1 MTITDTDHSRTGA
14 PPAAAW
20 GDLAVIWHG
29 CFPGTGEQV
38 SAARR
43 AVAGALTGSPGLDA
57 ATLIVS
63 ELATNAVIHTRSG
76 RDGTFEVTLSRF
88 GDWLRIEVGDEGAEQ
103 LPVAGPDGPVLSAGA
118 EAGPG
123 AGPRSGPDPVF
134 GLAES
139 NRGLAIV
146 RALAQRWGCT
156 CAESRTVVWC
166 ELALSEGG
174 DAAEDP
180 AGYCGF

>member
-1 MTITDTDHSRTGA
+1 MTITDADRSRTGA
-14 PPAAAW
+14 PPAAARD
-20 GDLAVIWHG
+20 DLAVIWHG
-29 CFPGTGEQV
+29 RFPGTGEQV

-43 AVAGALTGSPGLDA
+43 AVARALTGSPGLDA

-88 GDWLRIEVGDEGAEQ
+88 GDSLRIEVGDEGAEQ
-103 LPVAGPDGPVLSAGA
+103 LPVAGPAGPVLSAGA
-118 EAGPG
+118 DGGPG
-123 AGPRSGPDPVF
+123 AGPGKGPDPVF

-146 RALAQRWGCT
+146 RALAQSWGCI

-166 ELALSEGG
+166 ELALAEGEG
-174 DAAEDP
+174 AAEDL
-180 AGYCGF
+180 ADYYGF